1 MIILR
6 TKHFGFYDQSGKLL
20 EKYAKGGKFNN
31 KFQKWKNNIL
41 EQYQEQLRSH
51 GLDNKLSKEEVEEI
65 LREQSRARDTAANIA
80 IRERKDNLKYAKNSK
95 DLAEK
100 YRKEADAATD
110 KSLKDYLNNMAD
122 DHESSVKRYLSD
134 RRNDSWWYQ
143 APPSRSPLVNR
154 KRVELQNT
162 GDFNNR
168 NRKYGPG
175 QLLKEEVENSTGYVD
190 QVHLDSFTNERKHKA
205 WLEKR
210 AQERQQEEAIKNSDI
225 FKNQQQATVDAQ
237 NANQKLQENLNNS
250 NKQINDLTAQNQFL
264 QQQQGIHAKNY
275 NDVVNQNKDLTNKN
289 KDLNNKYNASVEEN
303 KRQAEKY
310 TQDMANKDAEIS
322 KGQKK
327 NKELE
332 DSKNNWK
339 YAAYGLGG
347 LGLAGTAAA
356 IYAARKNRQR
366 EEEEYNNRYRR

>member
-20 EKYAKGGKFNN
+20 EQYTRGNGAKRFQNWKEGILRQYKTKLQEGGLSTDLSN
-31 KFQKWKNNIL
+31 KEIEK
-41 EQYQEQLRSH
+41 
-51 GLDNKLSKEEVEEI
+51 I
-65 LREQSRARDTAANIA
+65 LREQSESRDAAVNTWAKKRRRLTSEI
-80 IRERKDNLKYAKNSK
+80 DKNSK
-95 DLAEK
+95 DLNNTAKKITEREKAGKITHDQAE
-100 YRKEADAATD
+100 YE
-110 KSLKDYLNNMAD
+110 KDYYGQYHGQNIRIL
-122 DHESSVKRYLSD
+122 EE
-134 RRNDSWWYQ
+134 
-143 APPSRSPLVNR
+143 NR
-154 KRVELQNT
+154 KNIGL
-162 GDFNNR
+162 
-168 NRKYGPG
+168 G
-175 QLLKEEVENSTGYVD
+175 QLGLKRQPKGRFAKFSKPGAHEAYDESKINDFFS
-190 QVHLDSFTNERKHKA
+190 
-205 WLEKR
+205 KR
-210 AQERQQEEAIKNSDI
+210 QQAAAAQKRQQEEAIKNSDI
-225 FKNQQQATVDAQ
+225 FKNQQQATIDAQ

-275 NDVVNQNKDLTNKN
+275 NNVVNQNKDLTNKN

-303 KRQAEKY
+303 KRQTEKY
-310 TQDMANKDAEIS
+310 TQDIANKDAEIS

-347 LGLAGTAAA
+347 LGVAGTAAA

>member
-41 EQYQEQLRSH
+41 EQYQGQLRSH
-51 GLDNKLSKEEVEEI
+51 GLNDRLSNKEIEDI
-65 LREQSRARDTAANIA
+65 LREQSRARDNAANSIVKRRA
-80 IRERKDNLKYAKNSK
+80 EKLERSK
-95 DLAEK
+95 KGMELAEK

-110 KSLKDYLNNMAD
+110 KSLKDYLTGLAN
-122 DHESSVKRYLSD
+122 DHESYAKERLRTRKEDAEYGYLSNLGKPGSIAM
-134 RRNDSWWYQ
+134 R
-143 APPSRSPLVNR
+143 
-154 KRVELQNT
+154 NT
-162 GDFNNR
+162 GELNNR
-168 NRKYGPG
+168 NRKFGPG
-175 QLLKEEVENSTGYVD
+175 QLLREEVENSTGYVE
-190 QVHLDSFTNERKHKA
+190 QNHLNSFYEKRKHEAFLK
-205 WLEKR
+205 EQSQKK
-210 AQERQQEEAIKNSDI
+210 QQEEAVKNSAI
-225 FKNQQQATVDAQ
+225 FKNQQKATVDAQ
-237 NANQKLQENLNNS
+237 NANQKLQESLNNS
-250 NKQINDLTAQNQFL
+250 NKQISDLTAQNQFL

-275 NDVVNQNKDLTNKN
+275 NNVVNQNKDLTNKN
-289 KDLNNKYNASVEEN
+289 KDLNSKYNASVEEN

-347 LGLAGTAAA
+347 LGVAGTAAA

-366 EEEEYNNRYRR
+366 GEEK

>member
-20 EKYAKGGKFNN
+20 EKYAKGGKFNS

-41 EQYQEQLRSH
+41 EHYRDQLRSH
-51 GLDNKLSKEEVEEI
+51 GFDDKLSNKEIEEI
-65 LREQSRARDTAANIA
+65 LKEQSRARDRAANLRVEKRA
-80 IRERKDNLKYAKNSK
+80 RNLERSKKSTELAKKYREE
-95 DLAEK
+95 AEK
-100 YRKEADAATD
+100 TQD

-122 DHESSVKRYLSD
+122 DHESYAKNLLNSRRDFDVIRYGDNPISM
-134 RRNDSWWYQ
+134 
-143 APPSRSPLVNR
+143 
-154 KRVELQNT
+154 QNT
-162 GDFNNR
+162 GGLNNR
-168 NRKYGPG
+168 NRKFGPG
-175 QLLKEEVENSTGYVD
+175 QLLKEEVENSTGYYE
-190 QVHLDSFTNERKHKA
+190 QNHLNSFYEKRKHEAYLK
-205 WLEKR
+205 EQQ
-210 AQERQQEEAIKNSDI
+210 AQKKQQEEAIKNSDI
-225 FKNQQQATVDAQ
+225 FKNQRQATVDAQ
-237 NANQKLQENLNNS
+237 NANQRLQENLNNS

-275 NDVVNQNKDLTNKN
+275 NNVVNQNKDLTNKN

-347 LGLAGTAAA
+347 LGVAGTAAA

>member
-20 EKYAKGGKFNN
+20 EKYAKGGKFNS

-41 EQYQEQLRSH
+41 EQYQAQLRNH
-51 GLDNKLSKEEVEEI
+51 GLDDKLSNKEIEAI
-65 LREQSRARDTAANIA
+65 LREQSQARDRVTNSIVKKRAENL
-80 IRERKDNLKYAKNSK
+80 EGSRKSTELAK
-95 DLAEK
+95 K
-100 YRKEADAATD
+100 YREEAEAAKD
-110 KSLKDYLNNMAD
+110 KSLKDYLNNMAE
-122 DHESSVKRYLSD
+122 DHESYAKTQLHRRKYASD
-134 RRNDSWWYQ
+134 YNYFGNLDKPGSIAMR
-143 APPSRSPLVNR
+143 
-154 KRVELQNT
+154 NT
-162 GDFNNR
+162 GELNNR
-168 NRKYGPG
+168 NRKFGPG
-175 QLLKEEVENSTGYVD
+175 QLLREEVENSTGYVD
-190 QVHLDSFTNERKHKA
+190 QNHLNSFY
-205 WLEKR
+205 EKR
-210 AQERQQEEAIKNSDI
+210 KQAAAQKAAAQKKQQEEAIKNSDI

-275 NDVVNQNKDLTNKN
+275 NNVVNQNKDLTNKN

-310 TQDMANKDAEIS
+310 TQDIANKDAEIS

-347 LGLAGTAAA
+347 LGVAGTAAA